1 MIIVGYDGK
10 IWMPPLLRS
19 LSACLP
25 ASDKVLVVDNGGNEG
40 AINEHGFRAEVSAV
54 KTPERMGF
62 CDANNYGLSAVHIPT
77 DFVCFLNQ
85 DVVVDP
91 RWLTPILDVFDSYDN
106 IGALSPVHMTYDFKR
121 LNPNFRSSIRH
132 DRRCMSRRVNG
143 NGWFEQDNLIAA
155 AMVVRTS
162 VLAEVGGFDPIFG
175 SYCEDY
181 DLCRRIRE
189 AGYKTGVVPA
199 SRIGHFDGSSTRT
212 KKAELKRERQVV
224 RNWAIHRIRSSKTRM
239 WATTKEFGWG
249 LPKRLIKS
257 LLRRPGSQHPG
268 SVVRAWASLISLIP
282 RLISKKLDERITQ
295 SHFVALKANLM
306 SALSTADSSGD
317 S

>member
-1 MIIVGYDGK
+1 
-10 IWMPPLLRS
+10 MPPLLRS

-25 ASDKVLVVDNGGNEG
+25 ASDKILVVDNGGNEG
-40 AINEHGFRAEVSAV
+40 AMAEGAHRVEVSV
-54 KTPERMGF
+54 VETPERMGF

-77 DFVCFLNQ
+77 DLVCFLNQ

-155 AMVVRTS
+155 AMFVRTS

-189 AGYKTGVVPA
+189 AGYKTGVVPS
-199 SRIGHFDGSSTRT
+199 SRIGHFDGSATRT
-212 KKAELKRERQVV
+212 KQAELKRERQVV
-224 RNWAIHRIRSSKTRM
+224 RNWAIHRIRSSKTRLGT
-239 WATTKEFGWG
+239 AVKEVCWG
-249 LPKRLIKS
+249 MSKRLIKS

-268 SVVRAWASLISLIP
+268 SVVRAWASLIWLVP
-282 RLISKKLDERITQ
+282 RLVSRKLDDRITQ
-295 SHFVALKANLM
+295 SHFVALKANL
-306 SALSTADSSGD
+306 ASSIKTTEPSGET
-317 S
+317 